1 MWTREML
8 KTNAKFALK
17 ARYWM
22 AVLVSLIAGFLMG
35 GSSGFSGMSSF
46 RYNLQT
52 NSTNFSGIKDFFTQN
67 SRVLLPIMAG
77 AAVIGFIA
85 ICASIA
91 FGIFVANPVGVGQN
105 SYYLQNRIGKG
116 EITTLFSAFKAG
128 YLNVVK
134 VLFFKNLYIFLWSL
148 LFIIPGIIK
157 TYEYFAVDYILAE
170 NPHMDEKRALELSRL
185 MTQGEKWNIFVV
197 GLSFIGWVLL
207 SMFTCFIGL
216 IFLKPYIQATFAELY
231 TALREKAL
239 AQNLAGTDELPG
251 FAAPDLP
258 NFQNPVF

>member
-1 MWTREML
+1 MWTRDLL
-8 KTNAKFALK
+8 KSNAKFALK
-17 ARYWM
+17 ARYWL
-22 AVLVSLIAGFLMG
+22 AVLVSLIATLLMG

-46 RYNLQT
+46 RGNLQ
-52 NSTNFSGIKDFFTQN
+52 SGSSNFSGIKDFFTQN
-67 SRVLLPIMAG
+67 SRVILPIFAG
-77 AAVIGFIA
+77 VAVIGFIA

-91 FGIFVANPVGVGQN
+91 FRIFVSNPVGVGQN